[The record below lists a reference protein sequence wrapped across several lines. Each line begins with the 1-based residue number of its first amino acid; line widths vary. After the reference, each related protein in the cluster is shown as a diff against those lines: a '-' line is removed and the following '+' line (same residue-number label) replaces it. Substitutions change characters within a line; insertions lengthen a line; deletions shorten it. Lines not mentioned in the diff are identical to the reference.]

1 MRKAAQITGA
11 AALAAM
17 LLSGCGSSGGNS
29 EDKPG
34 KQETTAPSAPDAGG
48 KPSEGAA
55 LEGAWETKEG
65 GDPLILVFKNGTA
78 ALSRGHKAGCLG
90 KVQSMAGMSMVALKC
105 TDGDTSRT
113 VGRLKPGAD
122 GKSLTVS
129 WEGGPTEK
137 FQRSTDG
144 KVKVP
149 DLPELPSGAPN
160 GG

>member
-1 MRKAAQITGA
+1 MRKAAQIAGA

-17 LLSGCGSSGGNS
+17 LLSGCGSSGSS
-29 EDKPG
+29 EDEPAGGKP
-34 KQETTAPSAPDAGG
+34 ASSAPDAGG
-48 KPSEGAA
+48 KPAEGTAV
-55 LEGAWETKEG
+55 EGAWETEEG
-65 GDPLILVFKNGTA
+65 GEPLILVFKNGTA

-90 KVQSMAGMSMVALKC
+90 KVQQMGGMSMVALKC

-113 VGRLKPGAD
+113 MGTLRPAAD

-129 WEGGPTEK
+129 WKGGPTEK
-137 FQRSTDG
+137 YQRSADG
-144 KVKVP
+144 KVKIP